1 MIEWHVEES
10 WKEALHEAGIDDY
23 RSALAY
29 ASGTPAS
36 RKSHS
41 QTWRLATSRGTLFLK
56 QDTSTQF
63 KNILRS
69 LIRFRKPL
77 ACTQKERRNMERLKD
92 MGFNFAEVVAYGGK
106 TRLGIP
112 DTAVMVTCPV
122 PGRAIEDIWADAGL
136 PEARRQEARDL
147 GLKTLAR
154 LQDLNCDWQR
164 DCKPEH
170 FFLTED
176 NRVFLIDVESM
187 HFRRVPEKKRA
198 MQTAR
203 FLKLLEKAEKR
214 AQNP

>member
-1 MIEWHVEES
+1 MIEWHVEDKWRS
-10 WKEALHEAGIDDY
+10 ALQEVGIDDFQ
-23 RSALAY
+23 SALAY

-41 QTWRLATSRGTLFLK
+41 QTWRLKTSQGNLFLK
-56 QDTSTQF
+56 QDTSTQL
-63 KNILRS
+63 KNILRN

-77 ACTQKERRNMERLKD
+77 ACTQKERRNMERLTKL
-92 MGFNFAEVVAYGGK
+92 GFNFAEVVAYGGK
-106 TRLGIP
+106 SHLGIP

-122 PGRAIEDIWADAGL
+122 PGRAIEDIWADKDVT
-136 PEARRQEARDL
+136 EARRLEARDI

-154 LQDLNCDWQR
+154 LQDLDCDWQR

-187 HFRRVPEKKRA
+187 HFRRVPDKKRA

-214 AQNP
+214 A